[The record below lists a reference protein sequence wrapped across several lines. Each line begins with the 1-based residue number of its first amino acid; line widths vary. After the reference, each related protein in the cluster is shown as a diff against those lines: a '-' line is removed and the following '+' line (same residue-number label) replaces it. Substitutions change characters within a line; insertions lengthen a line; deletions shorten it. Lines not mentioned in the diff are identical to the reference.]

1 MTLNRKKELLR
12 VKLSLQRNNSGNGD
26 SMKKN
31 NIVILDGY
39 TINPG
44 DNPWSSLEAL
54 GNCTVYDRTP
64 DELKLER
71 ARDAQ
76 IVLISKVKL
85 DEAALDALPKLKY
98 ISMLATGYNNV
109 DVVAAGKRGIPVS
122 NVPAYSTESVAQTTF
137 ALLLE
142 LAMHVGLHD
151 ASVKGGEWISC
162 PDHAYWKTP
171 LLELDGLTLGI
182 VGYGTIGRAVARVAA
197 AFGMKIIAY
206 APRIPRD
213 SGSVPVR
220 FLPLDEL
227 FATADVVTLHCPQT
241 PENGGFVN
249 ARLLGLMKPTAFLLN
264 LARGGLV
271 SEDDL
276 AAALQ
281 RGQLAGAGLDVVAHE
296 PMLADNPL
304 LTAPNCI
311 FTPHIAWASLAARR
325 RLMATVSANVSAF
338 MAGAPVNVVNGKYL

>member
-1 MTLNRKKELLR
+1 MTKR
-12 VKLSLQRNNSGNGD
+12 
-26 SMKKN
+26 

-44 DNPWSSLEAL
+44 DNPWDSLEAL
-54 GNCTVYDRTP
+54 GNCTIYDRTP
-64 DELKLER
+64 GELKLER
-71 ARDAQ
+71 ACDAE
-76 IVLISKVKL
+76 IILLSKVKL
-85 DEAALDALPKLKY
+85 DEAALAALPKLKY

-109 DVVAAGKRGIPVS
+109 DVVAAAKRGIRVS

-151 ASVKGGEWISC
+151 ASVKAGDWVRCS
-162 PDHAYWKTP
+162 DHSYWKTP

-182 VGYGTIGRAVARVAA
+182 VGYGTIGRAVARVGA

-206 APRIPRD
+206 APRIPQD
-213 SGSVPVR
+213 AGSVPVR
-220 FLPLDEL
+220 FVPLDEL
-227 FATADVVTLHCPQT
+227 FALADAVSLNCPQT

-249 ARLLGLMKPTAFLLN
+249 ARMLGLMKPTAYLLN

-271 SEDDL
+271 NEADL
-276 AAALQ
+276 AEAL
-281 RGQLAGAGLDVVAHE
+281 RTGQISGAGLDVVAHE

-304 LTAPNCI
+304 LSAPNCI
-311 FTPHIAWASLAARR
+311 FTPHIAWASLAARK
-325 RLMATVSANVSAF
+325 RLMAIVTANVAAYL
-338 MAGAPVNVVNGKYL
+338 AGSPINVVNSRHLG